1 MSRVA
6 FLSGELLP
14 GRSLEG
20 LYWDLTREDGVRPFL
35 LGAEESRVLL
45 EALGSGPEERSDAA
59 RTEPSVLSILLRRL
73 RNLESVTEDLRGTRV
88 TRDHRYDGA
97 FAGTVGAAPG

>member
-1 MSRVA
+1 VA

-45 EALGSGPEERSDAA
+45 GALGSGPEERSDAA
-59 RTEPSVLSILLRRL
+59 RTEPSVLSILLRGTSGTSKASPRTCEEPGFPGIIGTTGRL
-73 RNLESVTEDLRGTRV
+73 RGRSGPPPDEG
-88 TRDHRYDGA
+88 
-97 FAGTVGAAPG
+97 